1 MTFILGPEFFLAR
14 MATFLAHAAD
24 SCSRVVAERAEET
37 IMTERDFPLIFI
49 VIASVSGLL
58 VWAAAAVGQL
68 PAF

>member
-1 MTFILGPEFFLAR
+1 
-14 MATFLAHAAD
+14 
-24 SCSRVVAERAEET
+24 
-37 IMTERDFPLIFI
+37 MTEQDFPLIFI